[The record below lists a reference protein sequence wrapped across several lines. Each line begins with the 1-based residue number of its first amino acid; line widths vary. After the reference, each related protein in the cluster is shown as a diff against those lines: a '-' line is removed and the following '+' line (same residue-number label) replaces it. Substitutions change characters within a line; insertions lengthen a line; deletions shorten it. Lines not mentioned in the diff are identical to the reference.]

1 MINKVAKNII
11 LNAVKTHGRDIKK
24 VMSYIDEKIAPE
36 GVKEIKVFLEWSF
49 TNRGYLRQ
57 SNFDTCFAEF
67 QNIN

>member
-57 SNFDTCFAEF
+57 SNFDACFAEF